1 MAFSERIKKEIEDYC
16 NNHLADDSWY
26 ENEFSFIQDIEL
38 RHRIITEFKAIR
50 FAYKLYEGIGATDAN
65 LMFEVRNQILA
76 YASIYE
82 AVIENVLTTYYY
94 DTAEFESLM
103 HYTVP
108 VRISIPQD
116 KMNKLQDALSHDG
129 KEIVPFY
136 YCKKEKQKPQVMTQT
151 ARTAIYNAARGT
163 GAWGYVEPLSQTPT
177 WVHMDRRYGTP
188 ACSGTT
194 AGYPT
199 LRRGSRGC
207 YVMILQDA
215 LSTLGYQTGSRID
228 GIFGARTEEALK
240 GFQRRTS
247 LRVDGVCGC
256 NSWKKISTAVI
267 GVGRTKTTID

>member
-82 AVIENVLTTYYY
+82 AVIENVLTTYYS

-103 HYTVP
+103 HHTVP

-116 KMNKLQDALSHDG
+116 KMNKL
-129 KEIVPFY
+129 
-136 YCKKEKQKPQVMTQT
+136 
-151 ARTAIYNAARGT
+151 
-163 GAWGYVEPLSQTPT
+163 
-177 WVHMDRRYGTP
+177 
-188 ACSGTT
+188 
-194 AGYPT
+194 
-199 LRRGSRGC
+199 
-207 YVMILQDA
+207 
-215 LSTLGYQTGSRID
+215 
-228 GIFGARTEEALK
+228 
-240 GFQRRTS
+240 
-247 LRVDGVCGC
+247 
-256 NSWKKISTAVI
+256 
-267 GVGRTKTTID
+267 

>member
-1 MAFSERIKKEIEDYC
+1 MARLLVYD
-16 NNHLADDSWY
+16 AY
-26 ENEFSFIQDIEL
+26 ENKVY
-38 RHRIITEFKAIR
+38 T
-50 FAYKLYEGIGATDAN
+50 YAN
-65 LMFEVRNQILA
+65 LRENDPMPYSTGTTLRVREFRGKSGSPVLWTTSAAMEAWNLTRRKYGKGIPVG
-76 YASIYE
+76 YAFRRIWEGGHGTRSQHY
-82 AVIENVLTTYYY
+82 AGVSFDVGQSLTQR
-94 DTAEFESLM
+94 E
-103 HYTVP
+103 
-108 VRISIPQD
+108 
-116 KMNKLQDALSHDG
+116 
-129 KEIVPFY
+129 
-136 YCKKEKQKPQVMTQT
+136 
-151 ARTAIYNAARGT
+151 RTAIYNAARGT

-228 GIFGARTEEALK
+228 GLFGARTEEALR
-240 GFQRRTS
+240 GYQRRTS

-256 NSWKKISTAVI
+256 NSWKKITTAVL